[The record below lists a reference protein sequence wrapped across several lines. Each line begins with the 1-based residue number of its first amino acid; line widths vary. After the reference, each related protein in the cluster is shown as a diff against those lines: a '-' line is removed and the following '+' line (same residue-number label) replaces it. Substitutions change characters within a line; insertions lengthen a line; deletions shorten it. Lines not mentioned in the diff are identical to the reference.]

1 MTTKTIN
8 TENITPDMTAAFF
21 EYRGIGD
28 FPIGLLKK
36 VLEVAPVVEVPIADA
51 ETRNMILAICKYVIN
66 TAPDYTQAY
75 QYAKQ
80 LRGKLG
86 GA

>member
-1 MTTKTIN
+1 MATKTIN
-8 TENITPDMTAAFF
+8 AENITPEMVTAFF

-36 VLEVAPVVEVPIADA
+36 VLEVAPVVPIADA
-51 ETRNMILAICKYVIN
+51 ETRNMILAICKYVTN